1 MEAEV
6 LAVCCSGALLTQYHS
21 LPRSGKSKSYISD
34 SVCMESVSMLVSMLD
49 AKVHH
54 SAGLFVRVA
63 RKMATWLRFAK
74 LHLEKTQEQWSN
86 VLWIVEVMHSSMFGE
101 DFKKGTNT
109 SFELCWWW
117 GDDFGLFSSHRTW
130 TPCSHWVS
138 HELLCIPKYSRVKY
152 EAITLTAKAL
162 PKMAHV
168 TAQWPQA
175 QQNDWKRKESMCWNG
190 PVNPI
195 EMTVVEP

>member
-6 LAVCCSGALLTQYHS
+6 LAVCCSGALLTQCNS

-34 SVCMESVSMLVSMLD
+34 SVSMESVSMLVSMLD

-54 SAGLFVRVA
+54 SVGLFVRAA

-74 LHLEKTQEQWSN
+74 LNLEK
-86 VLWIVEVMHSSMFGE
+86 WIVEVMDSSMFGE
-101 DFKKGTNT
+101 DLKKGTNT
-109 SFELCWWW
+109 SNELCWWW
-117 GDDFGLFSSHRTW
+117 GDDIGLFSSHRTW

-152 EAITLTAKAL
+152 EAITLTAQAW

-175 QQNDWKRKESMCWNG
+175 QQ
-190 PVNPI
+190 
-195 EMTVVEP
+195 